1 VGRLENIIERERDR
15 KKMTSRRVV
24 LYAVFILTVVT
35 IILMQCTTLGMPKAP
50 PPAPKPPKAD
60 HVDGVLLRSH

>member
-1 VGRLENIIERERDR
+1 MGRLENIIERERDR
-15 KKMTSRRVV
+15 KKITSRRVV
-24 LYAVFILTVVT
+24 IYAVFILTVVT

-50 PPAPKPPKAD
+50 PAAKPKKAD

>member
-1 VGRLENIIERERDR
+1 MGRLENIVERERDR
-15 KKMTSRRVV
+15 KKITSRRVV
-24 LYAVFILTVVT
+24 IYGVFILTVVT
-35 IILMQCTTLGMPKAP
+35 IILMQCTKLGMPKAP